1 MTIQTLSDDD
11 RNSLLK
17 LARSVIA
24 AELIGGAEVIRPARP
39 SAALQEKCGCFVTL
53 HKNKALRGC
62 IGTIEAA
69 RSLLASVED
78 NARNSAFRDPR
89 FPPLEADELPAVDI
103 EISVLS
109 VPMALE
115 YDDAEDLLKKL
126 QPGVHGVIIS
136 RAWHSATFL
145 PQVWDQL
152 PDTKSFLEHLCI
164 KAGLEKNSWKAGDL
178 TVKVYTVEYF
188 SEYPDRGYQGE
199 TEEDSMTSCGSLST
213 KRDGRPK

>member
-1 MTIQTLSDDD
+1 MTIQSLSDDD
-11 RNSLLK
+11 RNCLLK
-17 LARSVIA
+17 LARSAIT
-24 AELIGGAEVIRPARP
+24 AELIGGDEVIRPAKP

-69 RSLLASVED
+69 RSLLAGVED

-109 VPMALE
+109 VPIVVQ
-115 YDDAEDLLKKL
+115 YDDADDLLKKL
-126 QPGVHGVIIS
+126 QPGIHGVIIS
-136 RAWHSATFL
+136 KAWHSATFL
-145 PQVWDQL
+145 PQVWEQL
-152 PDTKSFLEHLCI
+152 PDTKSFLEHLCL
-164 KAGLEKNSWKAGDL
+164 KAGLEKNSWKTGDL

-188 SEYPDRGYQGE
+188 SE
-199 TEEDSMTSCGSLST
+199 
-213 KRDGRPK
+213 

>member
-17 LARSVIA
+17 LARSAIT
-24 AELIGGAEVIRPARP
+24 AELVGGAEVIRPAKP
-39 SAALQEKCGCFVTL
+39 SAALQKKRGCFVTL
-53 HKNKALRGC
+53 HKNKTLRGC

-69 RSLLASVED
+69 HSLLAGVED

-109 VPMALE
+109 MPIALE
-115 YDDAEDLLKKL
+115 YDDADDLLNKL

-136 RAWHSATFL
+136 KAWHSATFL
-145 PQVWDQL
+145 PQVWEQL
-152 PDTKSFLEHLCI
+152 TDTKSFLEHLCL
-164 KAGLEKNSWKAGDL
+164 KAGLGKNCWMAGDL
-178 TVKVYTVEYF
+178 SVKVYTVEYF
-188 SEYPDRGYQGE
+188 SEQPARVHQGE

-213 KRDGRPK
+213 KREGRPK